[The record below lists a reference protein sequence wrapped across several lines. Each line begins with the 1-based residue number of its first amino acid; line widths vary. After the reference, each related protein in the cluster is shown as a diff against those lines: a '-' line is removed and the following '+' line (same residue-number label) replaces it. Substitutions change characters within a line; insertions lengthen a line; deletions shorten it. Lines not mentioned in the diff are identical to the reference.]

1 MKKTIQKRKIQSF
14 AIAMLLLISAQAR
27 IAVCAQEEQKQSRE
41 VIVVMDCSKSMEDV
55 DSQYLVYDFVRG
67 LAASLPMNCEMG
79 FVAYNNEVCAAL
91 PVGSS
96 YAEIDQALD
105 GLQYRQYGN
114 AGAGLEAAV
123 ALFRGSQTEKS
134 MILISDGEI
143 MMDTDQGTEESAS
156 AFSQTVSA
164 ARNKGIE
171 IDVLAIGEKIQ
182 EGCTVYAAA
191 DETGGSL
198 YEIVDPGSLYGYV
211 GRYLFEEWG
220 YRGSHIGKMDGTN
233 AELTVSLPDCMMERA
248 KILLTGAQQ
257 NENMTVH
264 CEAGRI
270 DVLKGKKYTVVDV
283 TAPVSRDVRI
293 QMDSDQ
299 AMQIDAYLFA
309 EYEFS
314 VSTGHTYAADTQTAR
329 IWVDIRDP
337 IGDSLLDGHLADGG
351 MELYLDGEKADYT
364 VSEGKAWVDKTYMQ
378 DNPDP
383 AEVRAGSRIGTQQAE
398 TQQTETQR
406 KTQTARI
413 EVRFADPVG
422 NYYGMHSAQ
431 EEILIPVQE
440 EPETDWFF
448 WSVITVFIIAVTALF
463 CISYVRRRKD
473 RTVRRQMVDMG
484 TAEPIEKA
492 VPGSDFTGKI
502 VVYVIRNK
510 NEIDYPPESI
520 NLFARCRR
528 ESITLEWI
536 LDTCSLPLDLKGAE
550 KILFKPGEDRSLVIK
565 NNSKASV
572 LIGRALLTR
581 GQSYNLYYHEK
592 VTFIFDQED
601 AEIEVHYKDLTPNE
615 RGGRE

>member
-1 MKKTIQKRKIQSF
+1 MLPLAA
-14 AIAMLLLISAQAR
+14 AILIIDLVTASVPVQATVR
-27 IAVCAQEEQKQSRE
+27 AQEEKQQERE
-41 VIVVMDCSKSMEDV
+41 VVIVMDCSRSMEDV
-55 DSQYLVYDFVRG
+55 DSQYLAFDFVKG

-79 FVAYNNEVCAAL
+79 FVAYNNEVCASL

-96 YAEIDQALD
+96 YAEVEKALG

-114 AGAGLEAAV
+114 AGAGLEAA
-123 ALFRGSQTEKS
+123 AELLQGSQAEKS
-134 MILISDGEI
+134 LILISDGEI
-143 MMDTDQGTEESAS
+143 MMDTDEGTEESVR
-156 AFSQTVSA
+156 AFDRAVA
-164 ARNKGIE
+164 AAKEKDIR
-171 IDVLAIGEKIQ
+171 IDVLAVGEKLQ
-182 EGCTVYAAA
+182 EGYNVYGAA
-191 DETGGSL
+191 DGTGGRL
-198 YEIVDPGSLYGYV
+198 YEITDPDSLCGYID
-211 GRYLFEEWG
+211 RYLFEEWG

-233 AELTVSLPDCMMERA
+233 AELTVSLQDCMMERA

-270 DVLKGKKYTVVDV
+270 DVLKGKNYTVVDV

-351 MELYLDGEKADYT
+351 MGLYLDGEKADYT

-383 AEVRAGSRIGTQQAE
+383 AEVRAESRIGTQQAE
-398 TQQTETQR
+398 TQQTEMQR

-473 RTVRRQMVDMG
+473 RTVRRQMVDMV

>member
-1 MKKTIQKRKIQSF
+1 MLPLAA
-14 AIAMLLLISAQAR
+14 AILIIDLVTASVPVQATVR
-27 IAVCAQEEQKQSRE
+27 AQEEKQQERE
-41 VIVVMDCSKSMEDV
+41 VVIVMDCSRSMEDV
-55 DSQYLVYDFVRG
+55 DSQYLAFDFVKG

-79 FVAYNNEVCAAL
+79 FVAYNNEVCASL

-96 YAEIDQALD
+96 YAEVEKALG
-105 GLQYRQYGN
+105 GLQYSHCGN
-114 AGAGLEAAV
+114 AGAGLEAA
-123 ALFRGSQTEKS
+123 AELLQGSQAEKS
-134 MILISDGEI
+134 LILISDGEI
-143 MMDTDQGTEESAS
+143 MMDTDEGTEESVR
-156 AFSQTVSA
+156 AFDRAVA
-164 ARNKGIE
+164 AAQEKDIR
-171 IDVLAIGEKIQ
+171 IDVLAVGEKLQ
-182 EGCTVYAAA
+182 EGYNVYGAA
-191 DETGGSL
+191 DGTGGRL
-198 YEIVDPGSLYGYV
+198 YEITDPGSLYGYV

-383 AEVRAGSRIGTQQAE
+383 AEVRAESRIGTQQAE

-431 EEILIPVQE
+431 EEIFIPVQE

>member
-1 MKKTIQKRKIQSF
+1 MLPLAA
-14 AIAMLLLISAQAR
+14 AILIIDLVTASVPVQATVR
-27 IAVCAQEEQKQSRE
+27 AQEEKQQERE
-41 VIVVMDCSKSMEDV
+41 VVIVMDCSRSMEDV
-55 DSQYLVYDFVRG
+55 DSQYLAFDFVKG

-79 FVAYNNEVCAAL
+79 FVAYNNEVCASL

-96 YAEIDQALD
+96 YAEVEKALG

-114 AGAGLEAAV
+114 AGAGLEAA
-123 ALFRGSQTEKS
+123 AELLQGSQAEKS
-134 MILISDGEI
+134 LILISDGEI
-143 MMDTDQGTEESAS
+143 MMDTDEGTEESVR
-156 AFSQTVSA
+156 AFDRAVA
-164 ARNKGIE
+164 AAQEKDIR
-171 IDVLAIGEKIQ
+171 IDVLAVGEKLQ
-182 EGCTVYAAA
+182 EGYNVYGAA
-191 DETGGSL
+191 DGTGGRL
-198 YEIVDPGSLYGYV
+198 YEITDPGSLYGYV

-233 AELTVSLPDCMMERA
+233 AELTVSLPDCMMESAR
-248 KILLTGAQQ
+248 ILLTGEQQ

-270 DVLKGKKYTVVDV
+270 DVHKGRKYTVVDV
-283 TAPVSRDVRI
+283 SAPVSGDISI
-293 QMDSDQ
+293 QMTSDQ

-406 KTQTARI
+406 KTQTARV

-431 EEILIPVQE
+431 EEIFIPVQE
-440 EPETDWFF
+440 ELETDWFF

>member
-1 MKKTIQKRKIQSF
+1 
-14 AIAMLLLISAQAR
+14 
-27 IAVCAQEEQKQSRE
+27 
-41 VIVVMDCSKSMEDV
+41 
-55 DSQYLVYDFVRG
+55 
-67 LAASLPMNCEMG
+67 
-79 FVAYNNEVCAAL
+79 
-91 PVGSS
+91 
-96 YAEIDQALD
+96 
-105 GLQYRQYGN
+105 
-114 AGAGLEAAV
+114 
-123 ALFRGSQTEKS
+123 
-134 MILISDGEI
+134 
-143 MMDTDQGTEESAS
+143 
-156 AFSQTVSA
+156 
-164 ARNKGIE
+164 
-171 IDVLAIGEKIQ
+171 
-182 EGCTVYAAA
+182 
-191 DETGGSL
+191 
-198 YEIVDPGSLYGYV
+198 
-211 GRYLFEEWG
+211 
-220 YRGSHIGKMDGTN
+220 MDGTN
-233 AELTVSLPDCMMERA
+233 AELTVSLPDCMMESAR
-248 KILLTGAQQ
+248 ILLTGEQQ

-270 DVLKGKKYTVVDV
+270 DVHKGRKYTVVDV
-283 TAPVSRDVRI
+283 SAPVSGDISI
-293 QMDSDQ
+293 QMTSDQ

-309 EYEFS
+309 EYECT
-314 VSTGHTYAADTQTAR
+314 VDTGHTYAADTQTAR
-329 IWVDIRDP
+329 IWVDIRDLN
-337 IGDSLLDGHLADGG
+337 GNSLLDGHLADGG
-351 MELYLDGEKADYT
+351 MEVYLDGEKENYT
-364 VSEGKAWVDKTYMQ
+364 VSGGKAWIDKIYMQ
-378 DNPDP
+378 DSPDQ
-383 AEVRAGSRIGTQQAE
+383 AEAGMGSRIT
-398 TQQTETQR
+398 TQQTETQV
-406 KTQTARI
+406 KAQI
-413 EVRFADPVG
+413 EVRFADPIG
-422 NYYGMHSAQ
+422 NYYGVHSAE
-431 EEILIPVQE
+431 EEIIIPAEE

-550 KILFKPGEDRSLVIK
+550 KIIFKPGEDRSLVIK

>member
-1 MKKTIQKRKIQSF
+1 MLPLAA
-14 AIAMLLLISAQAR
+14 AILIIDLVTASVPVQATVR
-27 IAVCAQEEQKQSRE
+27 AQEEKQQERE
-41 VIVVMDCSKSMEDV
+41 VVIVMDCSRSMEDV
-55 DSQYLVYDFVRG
+55 DSQYLAFDFVKG

-79 FVAYNNEVCAAL
+79 FVAYNNEVCASL

-96 YAEIDQALD
+96 YAEVEKALG

-114 AGAGLEAAV
+114 AGAGLEAA
-123 ALFRGSQTEKS
+123 AELLQGSQAEKS
-134 MILISDGEI
+134 LILISDGEI
-143 MMDTDQGTEESAS
+143 MMDTDEGTEESVR
-156 AFSQTVSA
+156 AFDRAVA
-164 ARNKGIE
+164 AAKEKDIR
-171 IDVLAIGEKIQ
+171 IDVLAVGEKLQ
-182 EGCTVYAAA
+182 EGYNVYGAA
-191 DETGGSL
+191 DGTGGRL
-198 YEIVDPGSLYGYV
+198 YEITDPDSLCGYID
-211 GRYLFEEWG
+211 RYLFEEWG

-233 AELTVSLPDCMMERA
+233 AELTVSLQDCMMERA

-270 DVLKGKKYTVVDV
+270 DVLKGKNYTVVDV

-383 AEVRAGSRIGTQQAE
+383 AEVRAESRIGTQQAE
-398 TQQTETQR
+398 TQQTEMQR

-473 RTVRRQMVDMG
+473 RTVRRQMVDMV

>member
-1 MKKTIQKRKIQSF
+1 MLPLAA
-14 AIAMLLLISAQAR
+14 AILIIDLVTASVPVQATVR
-27 IAVCAQEEQKQSRE
+27 AQEEKQQERE
-41 VIVVMDCSKSMEDV
+41 VVIVMDCSRSMEDV
-55 DSQYLVYDFVRG
+55 DSQYLAFDFVKG

-79 FVAYNNEVCAAL
+79 FVAYNNEVCASL

-96 YAEIDQALD
+96 YAEVEKALG

-114 AGAGLEAAV
+114 AGAGLEAA
-123 ALFRGSQTEKS
+123 AELLQGSQAEKS
-134 MILISDGEI
+134 LILISDGEI
-143 MMDTDQGTEESAS
+143 MMDTDEGTEESVR
-156 AFSQTVSA
+156 AFDRAVA
-164 ARNKGIE
+164 AAKEKDIR
-171 IDVLAIGEKIQ
+171 IDVLAVGEKLQ
-182 EGCTVYAAA
+182 EGYNVYGAA
-191 DETGGSL
+191 DGTGGRL
-198 YEIVDPGSLYGYV
+198 YEITDPDSLCGYID
-211 GRYLFEEWG
+211 RYLFEEWG

-233 AELTVSLPDCMMERA
+233 AELTVSLQDCMMERA

-270 DVLKGKKYTVVDV
+270 DVLKGKNYTVVDV

-383 AEVRAGSRIGTQQAE
+383 AEVRAESRIGTQQAE
-398 TQQTETQR
+398 TQQTEMQR

-422 NYYGMHSAQ
+422 NYYGMHLS
-431 EEILIPVQE
+431 LIH
-440 EPETDWFF
+440 
-448 WSVITVFIIAVTALF
+448 I
-463 CISYVRRRKD
+463 
-473 RTVRRQMVDMG
+473 
-484 TAEPIEKA
+484 
-492 VPGSDFTGKI
+492 
-502 VVYVIRNK
+502 
-510 NEIDYPPESI
+510 
-520 NLFARCRR
+520 
-528 ESITLEWI
+528 
-536 LDTCSLPLDLKGAE
+536 
-550 KILFKPGEDRSLVIK
+550 
-565 NNSKASV
+565 
-572 LIGRALLTR
+572 
-581 GQSYNLYYHEK
+581 
-592 VTFIFDQED
+592 
-601 AEIEVHYKDLTPNE
+601 
-615 RGGRE
+615 

>member
-1 MKKTIQKRKIQSF
+1 MLPLAA
-14 AIAMLLLISAQAR
+14 AILIIDLVTASVPVQATVR
-27 IAVCAQEEQKQSRE
+27 AQEEKQQERE
-41 VIVVMDCSKSMEDV
+41 VVIVMDCSRSMEDV
-55 DSQYLVYDFVRG
+55 DSQYLAFDFVKG

-79 FVAYNNEVCAAL
+79 FVAYNNEVCASL

-96 YAEIDQALD
+96 YAEVEKALG

-114 AGAGLEAAV
+114 AGAGLEAA
-123 ALFRGSQTEKS
+123 AELLQGSQAEKS
-134 MILISDGEI
+134 LILISDGEI
-143 MMDTDQGTEESAS
+143 MMDTDEGTEESVR
-156 AFSQTVSA
+156 AFDRAVA
-164 ARNKGIE
+164 AAQEKDIR
-171 IDVLAIGEKIQ
+171 IDVLAVGEKLQ
-182 EGCTVYAAA
+182 EGYNVYGAA
-191 DETGGSL
+191 DGTGGRL
-198 YEIVDPGSLYGYV
+198 YEITDPDSLCGYID
-211 GRYLFEEWG
+211 RYLFEEWG

-293 QMDSDQ
+293 QMASDQ

-383 AEVRAGSRIGTQQAE
+383 AEVRAESRIGTQQAE

-431 EEILIPVQE
+431 EEIFIPVQE

>member
-1 MKKTIQKRKIQSF
+1 MLPLAA
-14 AIAMLLLISAQAR
+14 AILIIDLVTASVPVQATVR
-27 IAVCAQEEQKQSRE
+27 AQEEKQQERE
-41 VIVVMDCSKSMEDV
+41 VVIVMDCSRSMEDV
-55 DSQYLVYDFVRG
+55 DSQYLAFDFVKG

-79 FVAYNNEVCAAL
+79 FVAYNNEVCASL

-96 YAEIDQALD
+96 YAEVEKALG

-114 AGAGLEAAV
+114 AGAGLEAA
-123 ALFRGSQTEKS
+123 AELLQGSQAEKS
-134 MILISDGEI
+134 LILISDGEI
-143 MMDTDQGTEESAS
+143 MMDTDEGTEESVR
-156 AFSQTVSA
+156 AFDRAVA
-164 ARNKGIE
+164 AAQEKDIR
-171 IDVLAIGEKIQ
+171 IDVLAVGEKLQ
-182 EGCTVYAAA
+182 EGYNVYGAA
-191 DETGGSL
+191 DGTGGRL
-198 YEIVDPGSLYGYV
+198 YEITDPDSLCGYID
-211 GRYLFEEWG
+211 RYLFEEWG

-233 AELTVSLPDCMMERA
+233 AELTVSLQDCMMERA

-270 DVLKGKKYTVVDV
+270 DVLKGKNYTVVDV

-383 AEVRAGSRIGTQQAE
+383 AEVRAESRIGTQQAE
-398 TQQTETQR
+398 TQQTEMQR

-484 TAEPIEKA
+484 TAEPLEKA
-492 VPGSDFTGKI
+492 APGSDFTGKI

-550 KILFKPGEDRSLVIK
+550 KILFKLGEDRSLVIK

>member
-1 MKKTIQKRKIQSF
+1 MLPLAA
-14 AIAMLLLISAQAR
+14 AILIIDLVTASVPVQATVR
-27 IAVCAQEEQKQSRE
+27 AQEEKQQERE
-41 VIVVMDCSKSMEDV
+41 VVIVMDCSRSMEDV
-55 DSQYLVYDFVRG
+55 DSQYLAFDFVKGR
-67 LAASLPMNCEMG
+67 AASLPMNCEMG
-79 FVAYNNEVCAAL
+79 FVAYNNEVCASL

-96 YAEIDQALD
+96 YAEVEKALG

-114 AGAGLEAAV
+114 AGAGLEAA
-123 ALFRGSQTEKS
+123 AELLQGSQAEKS
-134 MILISDGEI
+134 LILISDGEI
-143 MMDTDQGTEESAS
+143 MMDTDEGTEESVR
-156 AFSQTVSA
+156 AFDRAVA
-164 ARNKGIE
+164 AAKEKDIR
-171 IDVLAIGEKIQ
+171 IDVLAVGEKLQ
-182 EGCTVYAAA
+182 EGYNVYGAA
-191 DETGGSL
+191 DGTGGRL
-198 YEIVDPGSLYGYV
+198 YEITDPDSLCGYID
-211 GRYLFEEWG
+211 RYLFEEWG

-233 AELTVSLPDCMMERA
+233 AELTVSLPDCMMESAR
-248 KILLTGAQQ
+248 ILLTGEQQ

-270 DVLKGKKYTVVDV
+270 DVHKGRKYTVVDV
-283 TAPVSRDVRI
+283 SAPVSGDISI
-293 QMDSDQ
+293 QMTSDQ

-309 EYEFS
+309 EYECT
-314 VSTGHTYAADTQTAR
+314 VDTGHTYAADTQTAR
-329 IWVDIRDP
+329 IWVDIRDLN
-337 IGDSLLDGHLADGG
+337 GNSLLDGHLADGG
-351 MELYLDGEKADYT
+351 MEVYLDGEKENYT
-364 VSEGKAWVDKTYMQ
+364 VSGGKAWIDKIYMQ
-378 DNPDP
+378 DSPDQ
-383 AEVRAGSRIGTQQAE
+383 AEAGMGSRIT
-398 TQQTETQR
+398 TQQTETQV
-406 KTQTARI
+406 KAQI
-413 EVRFADPVG
+413 EVRFADPIG
-422 NYYGMHSAQ
+422 NYYGVHSAE
-431 EEILIPVQE
+431 EEIIIPAEE

-550 KILFKPGEDRSLVIK
+550 KIIFKPGEDRSLVIK

>member
-1 MKKTIQKRKIQSF
+1 MLPLAA
-14 AIAMLLLISAQAR
+14 AILIIDLVTASVPVQATVR
-27 IAVCAQEEQKQSRE
+27 AQEEKQQERE
-41 VIVVMDCSKSMEDV
+41 VVIVMDCSRSMEDV
-55 DSQYLVYDFVRG
+55 DSQYLAFDFVKG

-79 FVAYNNEVCAAL
+79 FVAYNNEVCASL

-96 YAEIDQALD
+96 YAEVEKALG

-114 AGAGLEAAV
+114 AGAGLEAA
-123 ALFRGSQTEKS
+123 AELLQGSQAEKS
-134 MILISDGEI
+134 LILISDGEI
-143 MMDTDQGTEESAS
+143 MMDTDEGTEESVR
-156 AFSQTVSA
+156 AFDRAVA
-164 ARNKGIE
+164 AAQEKDIR
-171 IDVLAIGEKIQ
+171 IDVLAVGEKLQ
-182 EGCTVYAAA
+182 EGYNVYGAA
-191 DETGGSL
+191 DGTGGRL
-198 YEIVDPGSLYGYV
+198 YEITDPDSLCGYID
-211 GRYLFEEWG
+211 RYLFEEWG

-406 KTQTARI
+406 KTQTARV

-431 EEILIPVQE
+431 EEIFIPVQE
-440 EPETDWFF
+440 EQETDWFF

>member
-1 MKKTIQKRKIQSF
+1 MLPLAA
-14 AIAMLLLISAQAR
+14 AILIIDLVTASVPVQATVR
-27 IAVCAQEEQKQSRE
+27 AQEEKQQERE
-41 VIVVMDCSKSMEDV
+41 VVIVMDCSRSMEDV
-55 DSQYLVYDFVRG
+55 DSQYLAFDFVKG

-79 FVAYNNEVCAAL
+79 FVAYNNEVCASL

-96 YAEIDQALD
+96 YAEVEKALG

-114 AGAGLEAAV
+114 AGAGLEAA
-123 ALFRGSQTEKS
+123 AELLQGSQAEKS
-134 MILISDGEI
+134 LILISDGEI
-143 MMDTDQGTEESAS
+143 MMDTDEGTEESVR
-156 AFSQTVSA
+156 AFDWAVA
-164 ARNKGIE
+164 AAQEKDIR
-171 IDVLAIGEKIQ
+171 IDVLAVGEKLQ
-182 EGCTVYAAA
+182 EGYNVYGAA
-191 DETGGSL
+191 DGTGGRL
-198 YEIVDPGSLYGYV
+198 YEITDPDSLCGYID
-211 GRYLFEEWG
+211 RYLFEEWG

-406 KTQTARI
+406 KTQTARV

-431 EEILIPVQE
+431 EEIFIPVQE

>member
-1 MKKTIQKRKIQSF
+1 MLPLAA
-14 AIAMLLLISAQAR
+14 AILIIDLVTASVPVQATVR
-27 IAVCAQEEQKQSRE
+27 AQEEKQQERE
-41 VIVVMDCSKSMEDV
+41 VVIVMDCSRSMEDV
-55 DSQYLVYDFVRG
+55 DSQYLAFDFVKG

-79 FVAYNNEVCAAL
+79 FVAYNNEVCASL

-96 YAEIDQALD
+96 YAEVEKALG

-114 AGAGLEAAV
+114 AGAGLEAA
-123 ALFRGSQTEKS
+123 AELLQGSQAEKS
-134 MILISDGEI
+134 LILISDGEI
-143 MMDTDQGTEESAS
+143 MMDTDEGTEESVR
-156 AFSQTVSA
+156 AFDRAVA
-164 ARNKGIE
+164 AAQEKDIR
-171 IDVLAIGEKIQ
+171 IDVLAVGEKLQ
-182 EGCTVYAAA
+182 EGYNVYGAA
-191 DETGGSL
+191 DGTGGRL
-198 YEIVDPGSLYGYV
+198 YEITDPDSLCGYID
-211 GRYLFEEWG
+211 RYLFEEWG

-406 KTQTARI
+406 KTQTARV

-431 EEILIPVQE
+431 EEIFIPVQE

-550 KILFKPGEDRSLVIK
+550 KIIFKPGEDRSLVIK

>member
-1 MKKTIQKRKIQSF
+1 MLPLAA
-14 AIAMLLLISAQAR
+14 AILIIDLVTASVPVQATVR
-27 IAVCAQEEQKQSRE
+27 AQEEKQQERE
-41 VIVVMDCSKSMEDV
+41 VVIVMDCSRSMEDV
-55 DSQYLVYDFVRG
+55 DSQYLAFDFVKG

-79 FVAYNNEVCAAL
+79 FVAYNNEVCASL

-96 YAEIDQALD
+96 YAEVEKALG
-105 GLQYRQYGN
+105 GLQYIQYGN
-114 AGAGLEAAV
+114 AGAGLEAA
-123 ALFRGSQTEKS
+123 AELLQGSQAEKS
-134 MILISDGEI
+134 LILISDGEI
-143 MMDTDQGTEESAS
+143 MMDTDEGTEESVR
-156 AFSQTVSA
+156 AFDRAVA
-164 ARNKGIE
+164 AAKEKDIR
-171 IDVLAIGEKIQ
+171 IDVLAVGEKLQ
-182 EGCTVYAAA
+182 EGYNVYGAA
-191 DETGGSL
+191 DGTGGRL
-198 YEIVDPGSLYGYV
+198 YEITDPDSLCGYID
-211 GRYLFEEWG
+211 RYLFEEWG

-233 AELTVSLPDCMMERA
+233 AELTVSLPDCMMESAR
-248 KILLTGAQQ
+248 ILLTGEQQ

-270 DVLKGKKYTVVDV
+270 DVHKGRKYTVVDV
-283 TAPVSRDVRI
+283 SAPVSGDISI
-293 QMDSDQ
+293 QMTSDQ

-309 EYEFS
+309 EYECT
-314 VSTGHTYAADTQTAR
+314 VDTGHTYAADTQTAR
-329 IWVDIRDP
+329 IWVDIRDLN
-337 IGDSLLDGHLADGG
+337 GNSLLDGHLADGG
-351 MELYLDGEKADYT
+351 MEVYLDGEKENYT
-364 VSEGKAWVDKTYMQ
+364 VSGGKAWIDKIYMQ
-378 DNPDP
+378 DSPDQ
-383 AEVRAGSRIGTQQAE
+383 AEAGMGSRIT
-398 TQQTETQR
+398 TQQTETQV
-406 KTQTARI
+406 KAQI
-413 EVRFADPVG
+413 EVRFADPIG
-422 NYYGMHSAQ
+422 NYYGVHSAE
-431 EEILIPVQE
+431 EEIIIPAEE

>member
-1 MKKTIQKRKIQSF
+1 MLPLAA
-14 AIAMLLLISAQAR
+14 AILIIDLVTASVPVQATVR
-27 IAVCAQEEQKQSRE
+27 AQEEKQQERE
-41 VIVVMDCSKSMEDV
+41 VVIVMDCSRSMEDV
-55 DSQYLVYDFVRG
+55 DSQYLAFDFVKG

-79 FVAYNNEVCAAL
+79 FVAYNNEVCASL

-96 YAEIDQALD
+96 YAEVEKALG

-114 AGAGLEAAV
+114 AGAGLEAA
-123 ALFRGSQTEKS
+123 AELLQGSQAEKS
-134 MILISDGEI
+134 LILISDGEI
-143 MMDTDQGTEESAS
+143 MMDTDEGTEESVR
-156 AFSQTVSA
+156 AFDRAVA
-164 ARNKGIE
+164 AAKEKDIR
-171 IDVLAIGEKIQ
+171 IDVLAVGEKLQ
-182 EGCTVYAAA
+182 EGYNVYGAA
-191 DETGGSL
+191 DGTGGRL
-198 YEIVDPGSLYGYV
+198 YEITDPDSLCGYID
-211 GRYLFEEWG
+211 RYLFEEWG

-406 KTQTARI
+406 KTQTARV

-431 EEILIPVQE
+431 EEIFIPVQE

>member
-1 MKKTIQKRKIQSF
+1 MLPLAA
-14 AIAMLLLISAQAR
+14 AILIIDLVTASVPVQATVR
-27 IAVCAQEEQKQSRE
+27 AQEEKQQERE
-41 VIVVMDCSKSMEDV
+41 VVIVMDCSRSMEDV
-55 DSQYLVYDFVRG
+55 DSQYLAFDFVKG

-79 FVAYNNEVCAAL
+79 FVAYNNEVCASL

-96 YAEIDQALD
+96 YAEVEKALG

-114 AGAGLEAAV
+114 AGAGLEAA
-123 ALFRGSQTEKS
+123 AELLQGSQAEKS
-134 MILISDGEI
+134 LILISDGEI
-143 MMDTDQGTEESAS
+143 MMDTDEGTEESVR
-156 AFSQTVSA
+156 AFDRAVA
-164 ARNKGIE
+164 AAQEKDIR
-171 IDVLAIGEKIQ
+171 IDVLAVGEKLQ
-182 EGCTVYAAA
+182 EGYNVYGAA
-191 DETGGSL
+191 DGTGGRL
-198 YEIVDPGSLYGYV
+198 YEITDPDSLCGYID
-211 GRYLFEEWG
+211 RYLFEEWG

-406 KTQTARI
+406 KTQTARV

-431 EEILIPVQE
+431 EEIFIPVQE

>member
-1 MKKTIQKRKIQSF
+1 MLPLAA
-14 AIAMLLLISAQAR
+14 AILIIDLVTASVPVQATVR
-27 IAVCAQEEQKQSRE
+27 AQEEKQQERE
-41 VIVVMDCSKSMEDV
+41 VVIVMDCSRSMEDV
-55 DSQYLVYDFVRG
+55 DSQYLAFDFVKG

-79 FVAYNNEVCAAL
+79 FVAYNNEVCASL

-96 YAEIDQALD
+96 YAEVEKALG

-114 AGAGLEAAV
+114 AGAGLEAA
-123 ALFRGSQTEKS
+123 AELLQGSQAEKS
-134 MILISDGEI
+134 LILISDGEI
-143 MMDTDQGTEESAS
+143 MMDTDEGTEESVR
-156 AFSQTVSA
+156 AFDRAVA
-164 ARNKGIE
+164 AAQEKDIR
-171 IDVLAIGEKIQ
+171 IDVLAVGEKLQ
-182 EGCTVYAAA
+182 EGYNVYGAA
-191 DETGGSL
+191 DGTGGRL
-198 YEIVDPGSLYGYV
+198 YEITDPDSLCGYID
-211 GRYLFEEWG
+211 RYLFEEWG

-406 KTQTARI
+406 KTQTARV

-431 EEILIPVQE
+431 EEIFIPVQE

-484 TAEPIEKA
+484 TAEPMEKA

-550 KILFKPGEDRSLVIK
+550 KIIFKPGEDRSLVIK

>member
-1 MKKTIQKRKIQSF
+1 MLPLAA
-14 AIAMLLLISAQAR
+14 AILIIDLVTASVPVQATVR
-27 IAVCAQEEQKQSRE
+27 AQEEKQQERE
-41 VIVVMDCSKSMEDV
+41 VVIVMDCSRSMEDV
-55 DSQYLVYDFVRG
+55 DSQYLAFDFVKG

-79 FVAYNNEVCAAL
+79 FVAYNNEVCASL

-96 YAEIDQALD
+96 YAEVEKALG

-114 AGAGLEAAV
+114 AGAGLEAA
-123 ALFRGSQTEKS
+123 AELLQGSQAEKS
-134 MILISDGEI
+134 LILISDGEI
-143 MMDTDQGTEESAS
+143 MMDTDEGTEESVR
-156 AFSQTVSA
+156 AFDRAVA
-164 ARNKGIE
+164 AAQEKDIR
-171 IDVLAIGEKIQ
+171 IDVLAVGEKLQ
-182 EGCTVYAAA
+182 EGYNVYGAA
-191 DETGGSL
+191 DGTGGRL
-198 YEIVDPGSLYGYV
+198 YEITDPDSLCGYID
-211 GRYLFEEWG
+211 RYLFEEWG

-233 AELTVSLPDCMMERA
+233 AELTVSLQDCMMERA

-270 DVLKGKKYTVVDV
+270 DVLKGKNYTVVDV

-293 QMDSDQ
+293 QMASDQ

-383 AEVRAGSRIGTQQAE
+383 AEVRAESRIGTQQAE
-398 TQQTETQR
+398 TQQTEMQR

-463 CISYVRRRKD
+463 YISYVRRRKD

-484 TAEPIEKA
+484 TAEPMEKA

-550 KILFKPGEDRSLVIK
+550 KILFKLGEDRSLVIK

>member
-1 MKKTIQKRKIQSF
+1 MLPLAA
-14 AIAMLLLISAQAR
+14 AILIIDLVTASVPVQATVR
-27 IAVCAQEEQKQSRE
+27 AQEEKQQERE

-79 FVAYNNEVCAAL
+79 FVAYNNEVCASL

-96 YAEIDQALD
+96 YAEVEKALG

-114 AGAGLEAAV
+114 AGAGLEAA
-123 ALFRGSQTEKS
+123 AELLQGSQAEKS
-134 MILISDGEI
+134 LILISDGEI
-143 MMDTDQGTEESAS
+143 MMDTDEGTEESVR
-156 AFSQTVSA
+156 AFDRAVA
-164 ARNKGIE
+164 AAQEKDIR
-171 IDVLAIGEKIQ
+171 IDVLAVGEKLQ
-182 EGCTVYAAA
+182 EGYNVYGAA
-191 DETGGSL
+191 DGTGGRL
-198 YEIVDPGSLYGYV
+198 YEITDPDSLCGYID
-211 GRYLFEEWG
+211 RYLFEEWG

-406 KTQTARI
+406 KTQTARV

-431 EEILIPVQE
+431 EEIFIPVQE

-473 RTVRRQMVDMG
+473 RTVRRQMVDMV